1 MLSLKDIKDN
11 IESVKR
17 AISAKNIEFDL
28 DKFAEYLISN
38 QDNINNNIVT
48 EAFLKVTDFEMFKLS
63 IIAYKNEM
71 NKKFDNKYG

>member
-1 MLSLKDIKDN
+1 MFELN
-11 IESVKR
+11 
-17 AISAKNIEFDL
+17 AKNIEFDL

-71 NKKFDNKYG
+71 NNKFDNKFD